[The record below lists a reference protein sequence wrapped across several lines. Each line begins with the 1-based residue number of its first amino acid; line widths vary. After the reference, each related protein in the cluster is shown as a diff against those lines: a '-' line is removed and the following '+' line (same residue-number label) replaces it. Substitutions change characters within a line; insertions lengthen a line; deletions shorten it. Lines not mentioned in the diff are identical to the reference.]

1 MRVSAIAAANAS
13 TSRVLSHD
21 DEGESGADGDVEYED
36 GTMGKKGE
44 EEGVGSSEREAGH
57 HDAPRLR
64 RDLLHSSSHHGHC
77 QAGHFG
83 RKGAIRQDV
92 RLFSNVFLASPSVKD
107 TRGIRLCLQR
117 P

>member
-13 TSRVLSHD
+13 MSRVLSHD
-21 DEGESGADGDVEYED
+21 DEGDSGADGDVEYED

-57 HDAPRLR
+57 HDHD
-64 RDLLHSSSHHGHC
+64 RDDEICIPCHMVRE
-77 QAGHFG
+77 AGHFG
-83 RKGAIRQDV
+83 RRGAIRQDV
-92 RLFSNVFLASPSVKD
+92 RLFSNVFVASPSVKD
-107 TRGIRLCLQR
+107 TRGIRLCLQG